1 MKNATTITANVGGKD
16 IHIETGALAG
26 QADAAVMLTLGET
39 MLHCAI
45 STSREPRP
53 GIDFFPLQVE
63 YREKFYAAGQ
73 FPGGYLKREA
83 RPSEK
88 EVLTM
93 RVTDRPIRPLFPKGF
108 HRDVQINCLLL
119 SADGENDSDI
129 LAMNAASIALHI
141 SELPF
146 NGPLAA
152 CRVGRVEGE
161 FVVNPTQSQILES
174 DLNLV
179 YAGTREKTMMIEGEA
194 DEISEADLIAA
205 MRLAHESIQPIID
218 AHHELRTKLGLAD
231 KVPFEK
237 PDHSGM
243 FNKMIEFRGKEL
255 AAALLTPGKKA
266 RGKKVREIREEIH
279 AKFIEDDPE
288 LDENDFFHV
297 FDDVE
302 IELVRRN
309 FLDDGKRIDGRGAL
323 DLRPLTSEVGFLP
336 RVHGSAMFARGETQN
351 VATITLGTKKDSQRM
366 DGVVGGPKEKF
377 FILHYNF
384 PPYSVGEAGR
394 LGATS
399 RREIGHGNLAERSL
413 ARMMPEDFEYTVR
426 IVSEIMSSNGST
438 SMASVCGGT
447 LALLD
452 AGVAIKPVA
461 GISVGLFTRP
471 ADNLS
476 KLVIDILGT
485 EDHCGDMDFK
495 VCGTRDGIT
504 GWQVDMKING
514 LDWNQVEE
522 AFSIAYDGRMKILDH
537 MTETLPAPREDY
549 SKYAPRMTVVM
560 IDPEKIGALIGP
572 GGKNIRAITEEND
585 VQIDI
590 ADDGSVTIYATNG
603 TAMDAGIAAV
613 KACTAE
619 AEVGVIYD
627 GVVTGTKPFG
637 AFVEVLPGIEGLVH
651 ISELA
656 DYRVEQTEDICKK
669 GDKMRVKCIDV
680 DEKGKVRL
688 SRKAAIAEE
697 GEPGGDGDAECA
709 DDEGGSEEE

>member
-1 MKNATTITANVGGKD
+1 MKNATSVTAHVGGKD

-26 QADAAVMLTLGET
+26 QADAAVMIRLGDT

-45 STSREPRP
+45 STSREPRE

-63 YREKFYAAGQ
+63 YREKFYAAGR
-73 FPGGYLKREA
+73 FPGGYMKREA

-88 EVLTM
+88 EILTM

-108 HRDVQINCLLL
+108 HRDVQINSLVL
-119 SADGENDSDI
+119 SADGENDSDV
-129 LAMNAASIALHI
+129 LSMNAASIALHI
-141 SELPF
+141 SDLPF
-146 NGPLAA
+146 GGPLAA
-152 CRVGRVEGE
+152 CRVGRLNGE
-161 FVVNPTQSQILES
+161 FVVNPTNAQMVES
-174 DLNLV
+174 DLDLL

-194 DEISEADLIAA
+194 DEISEEDLISA
-205 MRLAHESIQPIID
+205 MRVAHEAIQPIID
-218 AHHELRTKLGLAD
+218 AHHELRSKLGLGD
-231 KVPFEK
+231 KEPFVA
-237 PDHSGM
+237 PDHSDV
-243 FNKMIEFRGKEL
+243 FNKMIEYRGAEL
-255 AAALLTPGKKA
+255 AEALLIAGKKA
-266 RGKKVREIREEIH
+266 RGTRVREIREEIH

-288 LDENDFFHV
+288 MDENVFFHT
-297 FDDVE
+297 FDEVE

-309 FLDDGKRIDGRGAL
+309 FIDHGKRIDGRAAL
-323 DLRPLTSEVGFLP
+323 ELRPLDSEVGLFP
-336 RVHGSAMFARGETQN
+336 RTHGSAMFARGETQN
-351 VATITLGTKKDSQRM
+351 VAIVTLGTKSDSQGM
-366 DGVVGGPKEKF
+366 DAVVGGPKEKY

-413 ARMMPEDFEYTVR
+413 RRMLPQDFQYTIR

-447 LALLD
+447 MALLD

-461 GISVGLFTRP
+461 GISVGLFTRESE
-471 ADNLS
+471 NIS
-476 KLVIDILGT
+476 KTVLDILGT

-504 GWQVDMKING
+504 GWQVDLKING
-514 LDWNQVEE
+514 MSWEQVED
-522 AFSIAYDGRMKILDH
+522 AFRVAKDGRMQILDH
-537 MTETLPAPREDY
+537 MAQTLPEAREDF
-549 SKYAPRMTVVM
+549 SPYAPRVQVVM

-572 GGKNIRAITEEND
+572 GGKNIRAITEECD

-590 ADDGSVTIYATNG
+590 EDDGTVSIYANDG
-603 TAMDAGIAAV
+603 QKMAEGIARV

-619 AEVGVIYD
+619 AEIGVTYD

-637 AFVEVLPGIEGLVH
+637 AFVEILPGIEGLVH

-669 GDKMRVKCIDV
+669 GDNIRVKCIDV

-688 SRKAAIAEE
+688 SRKAVLADE
-697 GEPGGDGDAECA
+697 GGDDSEAE
-709 DDEGGSEEE
+709 DGSEEEGGDEV